1 MEVLNLIRESLRD
14 LEEGSKKLAL
24 VMQKCI
30 RIARILN
37 DYEATV
43 ILKYE
48 LRHYKDKQSTEKI
61 SQEFIREATLNGLTV
76 EEASKKLTGFILE
89 SINRRTIFDKSNKDN
104 IVALSVFD
112 LEQTVDYLNLSI
124 ERNEIPEGLHSLDL
138 YFKLEEKQRL
148 DLKLVE
154 YLKAYSNVLDNLR
167 SFIYAFLIEWED
179 IVLNSKLTTDI
190 NEAIV
195 PVSKS
200 VFLIHGHDEAKLY
213 ELNIMLRD
221 DFNLDPII
229 LSKKPDKGMT
239 LIDKFEYY
247 AEQCSY
253 AFALFTPD
261 DIVENNGRKYVQ
273 ARPNVVFELGWFVA
287 RLGRRNVCLLLQD
300 GKNIEIFSDFQG
312 VIQKRF
318 INDIKEL
325 YREISLELKDV
336 GLIK

>member
-1 MEVLNLIRESLRD
+1 MDILVLIRESLRD
-14 LEEGSKKLAL
+14 LDEGSKKLAAI
-24 VMQKCI
+24 MQKCI

-37 DYEATV
+37 DYEAV
-43 ILKYE
+43 AVLKYE
-48 LRHYKDKQSTEKI
+48 LRHYKDKQSTEKL
-61 SQEFIREATLNGLTV
+61 SQEFIIEATSNGLTP
-76 EEASKKLTGFILE
+76 EQANEQLANIAYD
-89 SINRRTIFDKSNKDN
+89 SINRRTIFDIDDNKN
-104 IVALSVFD
+104 VVGLSIFD
-112 LEQTVDYLNLSI
+112 LEQTVDLIKLSI

-138 YFKLEEKQRL
+138 FYKLEEKQKIDIKYL
-148 DLKLVE
+148 ESLKG
-154 YLKAYSNVLDNLR
+154 YSNVLENFR
-167 SFIYAFLIEWED
+167 NFMYTFLIEWEEK
-179 IVLNSKLTTDI
+179 VMGSKSSTEIQEVT
-190 NEAIV
+190 V
-195 PVSKS
+195 PASKS
-200 VFLIHGHDEAKLY
+200 VFLIHGHDEAKVY

-221 DFNLDPII
+221 DFKLDPII

-318 INDIKEL
+318 IKDVKEL
-325 YREISLELKDV
+325 YREISLELKDLE
-336 GLIK
+336 LI